1 LKHVTPS
8 RICEMKVPGL
18 TQQNRVLKIVT
29 KTQLFS
35 WSRFKSSSHRRVSAG
50 NLLLFLEC
58 SSFVS
63 RFNDASSPLR
73 QGIPSLFNAIAFTS
87 GLLGRALLGAMG
99 FIPIDSHKITGKQ
112 ASNRRWP
119 NLVTKWLLLRL
130 LLVRLRASLSGHLDG
145 SLVGSNLALGLMSIM
160 FSKGIA
166 SPYEVN
172 ALNSLL
178 AISR

>member
-1 LKHVTPS
+1 MNVS
-8 RICEMKVPGL
+8 GL
-18 TQQNRVLKIVT
+18 VQQNRVPKIVI

-35 WSRFKSSSHRRVSAG
+35 WSGFKSSSHRRVSAG

-58 SSFVS
+58 SNFVS

-73 QGIPSLFNAIAFTS
+73 QVISALFNAIAFTS
-87 GLLGRALLGAMG
+87 GLLGCALLGTMG
-99 FIPIDSHKITGKQ
+99 CFPIDRYKITGKQ
-112 ASNRRWP
+112 ASDRRWP
-119 NLVTKWLLLRL
+119 SLVTKWLLLRL
-130 LLVRLRASLSGHLDG
+130 LLVRLRATLLGHLDG

-166 SPYEVN
+166 YPNEVN